1 MLVQQWEE
9 LSVCIHRSLG
19 MGIVLF
25 FSSVDLFFFFKCM
38 RYLHNQASAFSLC
51 PCCFCSLLIRNYL
64 EMDGISVKEKELML
78 LLHRCCIIYIYI
90 YIYAFSRRFY
100 PKRLT
105 VHSGYTCF
113 ITMFYHY
120 LSSKLQSSHFL
131 TRNDKD
137 ACIIYLPNSSL
148 LIFWHVLKG
157 QSCAVWFNMPS
168 KKSR

>member
-1 MLVQQWEE
+1 MTPFNFISIALIMLVQQWEE

-78 LLHRCCIIYIYI
+78 LLHRCCIIY
-90 YIYAFSRRFY
+90 
-100 PKRLT
+100 
-105 VHSGYTCF
+105 
-113 ITMFYHY
+113 
-120 LSSKLQSSHFL
+120 
-131 TRNDKD
+131 
-137 ACIIYLPNSSL
+137 LPNSSL
-148 LIFWHVLKG
+148 LIFWHVMIKMHALSIFQTPVFSFSDTYLKVNPVPSDLICL
-157 QSCAVWFNMPS
+157 QRNPDSCSESKPLPIPS
-168 KKSR
+168 RYSCLSYSL